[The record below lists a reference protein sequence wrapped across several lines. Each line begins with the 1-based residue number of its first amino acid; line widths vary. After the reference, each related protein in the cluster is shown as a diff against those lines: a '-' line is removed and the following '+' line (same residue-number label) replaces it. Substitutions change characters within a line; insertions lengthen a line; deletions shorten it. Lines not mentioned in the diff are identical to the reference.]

1 MTVSNLPYF
10 LPSIAENLT
19 EETSCQLAQ
28 KIQQIP
34 LETSLSDT
42 PINTTYVQ
50 EGTGK
55 TPILLLHGFDS
66 SLMEFRRL
74 LPQLSTEKE
83 IWATDFFGFGLT
95 ERPQEIPVTPET
107 IKAHLYSFW
116 QQMIQRP
123 MILLGASMG
132 GAVAIDFALTYP
144 ETVETLVLLD
154 SAGMAGGPA
163 MGKLIIPPL
172 DRLATAFLG
181 NPKVRQKISE
191 NAYYNRAL
199 ASEDAL
205 TCSMLHLKY
214 PGWAR
219 ALISFTKSGGY
230 NFLSNKINN
239 ITQPTLIIWGERD
252 QILGTKD
259 APQFEATI
267 PDSKLVWIPES
278 GHVPHLEK
286 SDLTAKAISEFLNN

>member
-1 MTVSNLPYF
+1 MTASNLPFF
-10 LPSIAENLT
+10 LPSLAEKLT
-19 EETSCQLAQ
+19 EERSYQLAQ
-28 KIQQIP
+28 KIKRVP
-34 LETSLSDT
+34 LETSLSDSL
-42 PINTTYVQ
+42 INTIYVQ

-55 TPILLLHGFDS
+55 SPILLLHGFDS

-83 IWATDFFGFGLT
+83 TWAVDFFGFGLT
-95 ERPQEIPVTPET
+95 DRPQKIPVTPEA
-107 IKAHLYSFW
+107 IKAHFYSFW

-154 SAGMAGGPA
+154 SAGMAAGPA
-163 MGKLIIPPL
+163 MGKFMIPPL
-172 DRLATAFLG
+172 DRLATAFLA
-181 NPKVRQKISE
+181 NRTVRQKISE
-191 NAYYNRAL
+191 NAYYDRAL

-205 TCSMLHLKY
+205 TCSMLHLNH
-214 PGWAR
+214 PDWSR

-230 NFLSNKINN
+230 NFLSNKIGK

-259 APQFEATI
+259 AQQFEEVI
-267 PDSKLVWIPES
+267 LNSKLVWIPES
-278 GHVPHLEK
+278 GHVPHLEQP
-286 SDLTAKAISEFLNN
+286 DLTAKAILEF